1 MKKLLLS
8 FFVLLFVGGNVF
20 AGASSKSD
28 SKDAIPI
35 PIVPYPSPINPKPIP
50 RQLADCNIEA
60 FYADGTIMLEFAE
73 DMGYVSVVVINET
86 TGESWVD
93 GVDGCGSATISISDM
108 AGYYTITIST
118 TSGDYYGEFT
128 L

>member
-1 MKKLLLS
+1 MKHLFL
-8 FFVLLFVGGNVF
+8 LLFVCVSALTVSAQTPNNDYPKEIV
-20 AGASSKSD
+20 
-28 SKDAIPI
+28 ITPMRPI
-35 PIVPYPSPINPKPIP
+35 STNRP
-50 RQLADCNIEA
+50 RTPMQPEIEA